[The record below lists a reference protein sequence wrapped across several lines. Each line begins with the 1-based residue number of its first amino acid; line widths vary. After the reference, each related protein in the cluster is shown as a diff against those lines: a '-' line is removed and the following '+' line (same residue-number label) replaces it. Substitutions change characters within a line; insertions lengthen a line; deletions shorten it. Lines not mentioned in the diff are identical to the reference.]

1 MPNYDQSKALLAM
14 HTTLADWPA
23 VLTEL
28 EGEDRLSAPFVYRVR
43 FATEAPVAAV
53 KALIGTEVTL
63 FFGLPGAE
71 VPDAQRRRP
80 LNGHFRRIA
89 RCGRVG
95 RDRGILEWEAEVVPR
110 LWFLSQMSGFRIF
123 HEQTIPQ
130 IIATVLGEQG
140 IDFADRI
147 VVPEAYGTL
156 EYCVQY
162 DETALDFVSR
172 LMEHAGIFYWHEHT
186 EVAHTLCFTD
196 NNNNVR
202 LPHPPFDTLVVGD
215 GVLERFEDQYSFRT
229 GTWTV
234 RDHNLTRPQRAW
246 DKTEA
251 FAEVAGADAAVVE
264 RMLRAERY
272 RYPGNYMA
280 RLRSSA
286 DGSAEGQIGQA
297 DADLMATR
305 LIEIEESHWERWSGA
320 SCAAGLD
327 AGTKAGFEAD
337 GGSGAD
343 YLVTAVRHSVQDH
356 TCWTPAEWALRAP
369 ERAEVPAPSLSNSF
383 DCVPHA
389 VPFRPDR
396 VTRKPRAGGPQTALV
411 VGPAGQEINVD
422 DYGRVQVQ
430 FPWDRASAG
439 AAAAASAVW
448 IRVSQ
453 GWSGAGWG
461 QVHVPRVGHEVIVDF
476 LNGDPDRPIIVGT
489 VYNTDNAV
497 PHALPAHATRS
508 GIRTRSTPG
517 GTAENYN
524 ELRFEDAKGAEQVM
538 LHAERDYVVEV
549 EHDYTVQVDNETR
562 MGVGDGTG
570 NRTVTIKG
578 DDTTTI
584 HGNRTLTVDGNSGTV
599 IKGNENRSAGGNIE
613 FEANG
618 SGYLVTQE
626 ELTIRSSASIDMIA
640 PTITLDATAHNR
652 LTKVYDW
659 SQGSGCGSFYLT
671 TNYQAL
677 LMTNAAEACV
687 NAYGFTSTSALL
699 NVNRFLY
706 QVNLGV
712 GQLTNGTLKAEDH
725 TIEFKKTL
733 TSMKNDAIELIRS
746 KLSVRT

>member
-14 HTTLADWPA
+14 HTTMAEWPV

-28 EGEDRLSAPFVYRVR
+28 EGEDRLSAPFIYRIR

-53 KALIGTEVTL
+53 KALVGTEVTL
-63 FFGLPGAE
+63 FFGLPGADA
-71 VPDAQRRRP
+71 PDVQRRRP

-89 RCGRVG
+89 RSGRVG
-95 RDRGILEWEAEVVPR
+95 RDRGVLEWEAEVVPR

-172 LMEHAGIFYWHEHT
+172 LMEHAGIFYWHEHSA
-186 EVAHTLCFTD
+186 VAHTLCFTD

-202 LPHPPFDTLVVGD
+202 MPHPSFDTLVVGD
-215 GVLERFEDQYSFRT
+215 GVLDRFEDQYSFRT

-246 DKTEA
+246 EKTEA
-251 FAEVAGADAAVVE
+251 FAEVAGADPAVVE
-264 RMLRAERY
+264 RMVRAERY

-305 LIEIEESHWERWSGA
+305 LIEIEESHWERWRGVST
-320 SCAAGLD
+320 AAGLD
-327 AGTKAGFEAD
+327 AGTKARFEAD
-337 GGSGAD
+337 GGSDAAD
-343 YLVTAVRHSVQDH
+343 HLVTAVRHSVQDH
-356 TCWTPAEWALRAP
+356 TCWTAAEWALRAP
-369 ERAEVPAPSLSNSF
+369 DRAEVPVPSLSNSF
-383 DCVPHA
+383 DCLPHT

-396 VTRKPRAGGPQTALV
+396 VTRKPRAGGPQPALV
-411 VGPAGQEINVD
+411 VGPPGQEINVD
-422 DYGRVQVQ
+422 EYGRVQVQ
-430 FPWDRASAG
+430 FPWDRGASG
-439 AAAAASAVW
+439 SAAAASAVW

-461 QVHVPRVGHEVIVDF
+461 QVHLPRVGHEVIVDF

-489 VYNTDNAV
+489 VYNTDNGV

-524 ELRFEDAKGAEQVM
+524 ELRFEDAKGAEQVL

-549 EHDYTVQVDNETR
+549 ENDETR
-562 MGVGDGTG
+562 TVGIGDGSG
-570 NRTVTIKG
+570 NRTINIKQHDTLAVGGNRTSNVAG
-578 DDTTTI
+578 DAGDTI
-584 HGNRTLTVDGNSGTV
+584 HGS
-599 IKGNENRSAGGNIE
+599 
-613 FEANG
+613 
-618 SGYLVTQE
+618 VTQKVTGDVTE
-626 ELTIRSSASIDMIA
+626 TVGGALTITVADAITVKGK
-640 PTITLDATAHNR
+640 TITTQTGSHSRFTDT
-652 LTKVYDW
+652 YDW
-659 SQGSGCGSFYLT
+659 QMGVGCGSFYIT

-677 LMTNAAEACV
+677 AMSNAA
-687 NAYGFTSTSALL
+687 G
-699 NVNRFLY
+699 
-706 QVNLGV
+706 
-712 GQLTNGTLKAEDH
+712 
-725 TIEFKKTL
+725 
-733 TSMKNDAIELIRS
+733 
-746 KLSVRT
+746 LSVNFAAVGINTGVTSFNFVPAQFNVGTFSYSNKSISEERRLAKIERSINSLSVDSVAIMRAIITICN